1 MPAGFFWGRLWAST
15 MPVLLGVP
23 QLAGGGHRGGPGYN
37 AMVGKSV
44 LFSNPSEPP
53 TESSLL

>member
-1 MPAGFFWGRLWAST
+1 MPAGFFWGRLCAST

-23 QLAGGGHRGGPGYN
+23 QLAGGGHTGGLGYN
-37 AMVGKSV
+37 VMGKGV

>member
-23 QLAGGGHRGGPGYN
+23 QLAGGGHTGGPGYN
-37 AMVGKSV
+37 TMVEKSV
-44 LFSNPSEPP
+44 LFSNPSKPP
-53 TESSLL
+53 TES